1 MMSSF
6 EVPKGDFKKM
16 FIVLVYF
23 WQRDNLR
30 KYRPIKLGDLCLP
43 KEQKSLG
50 ILDPETQNACLA
62 SGSLLINDQ

>member
-1 MMSSF
+1 MLT
-6 EVPKGDFKKM
+6 V
-16 FIVLVYF
+16 
-23 WQRDNLR
+23 
-30 KYRPIKLGDLCLP
+30 P